1 MSTFSGI
8 NTASRALGA
17 AQRGME
23 TTGQNI
29 ANVNTPGYSRQRVE
43 QSSSVL
49 NQTGQFTQKY
59 VPGDGVVVNGL
70 TRVSDALATAT
81 RS

>member
-8 NTASRALGA
+8 NNASRALSA

-23 TTGQNI
+23 VTGQNI
-29 ANVNTPGYSRQRVE
+29 ANVNTDGYSRQRVE
-43 QSSSVL
+43 QSASVL

-59 VPGDGVVVNGL
+59 VPGDGVVV
-70 TRVSDALATAT
+70 TA
-81 RS
+81 